1 MPLDP
6 RFWAEVLVQALTLF
20 VMLVGLAGLIIPVFP
35 GLVVIWL
42 AALFYALVEHAAG
55 RMAWVDWVLFALIT
69 LLLLLGSVIDNL
81 IIARRMRG
89 NFIPW
94 RSILTAFAAG
104 MLASLFFTPL
114 IGLVASPLTLFGMEY
129 LRLRNRQR
137 ALASARAYVVAWGWS
152 FAAVFAT
159 GALMLALWMLWAW
172 L

>member
-6 RFWAEVLVQALTLF
+6 RFWAEVVVQALTLF
-20 VMLVGLAGLIIPVFP
+20 VMLVGLAGLLIPVFP
-35 GLVVIWL
+35 GLMVIWL
-42 AALFYALVEHAAG
+42 AALFYALVEQAAG

-69 LLLLLGSVIDNL
+69 LLMLMGSVIDNI

-94 RSILTAFAAG
+94 RSILAAFAAG
-104 MLASLFFTPL
+104 MLASLFLTPL

-129 LRLRNRQR
+129 LRLHNCRQ
-137 ALASARAYVVAWGWS
+137 AFASARAYVLAWGWS

-159 GALMLALWMLWAW
+159 GALMIALWMLWAW
-172 L
+172 G